1 MKTKLIILF
10 LTLFGAC
17 YQSNACGQ
25 CKSVVVKN
33 AVTAKAKYFSIY
45 DVRLLDSP
53 FKHAMELNAQWMKEV
68 DLDRLLS
75 NFRKNAN
82 LRPKAEPYGSWESM
96 GIAGHTL
103 GHLLTA
109 MSQHYAAT
117 NDKTFKTKIDY
128 VVNELDSCQMNFVN
142 GFIGGMPG
150 SDKAFK

>member
-1 MKTKLIILF
+1 MKVKYILIFTVF
-10 LTLFGAC
+10 LLVDQVGFAQN
-17 YQSNACGQ
+17 YKPA
-25 CKSVVVKN
+25 VKD
-33 AVTAKAKYFSIY
+33 VISPKTRYFSIQ

-53 FKHAMELNAQWMKEV
+53 FLHAMNQNEQWMKEL

-82 LRPKAEPYGSWESM
+82 LKPKAEPYGSWESM

-117 NDKTFKTKIDY
+117 GDESFKAKIDY
-128 VVNELDSCQMNFVN
+128 E
-142 GFIGGMPG
+142 IGR
-150 SDKAFK
+150 AHV